1 MRALV
6 LEDGVLRLRGDAPRP
21 EPAADEVLIRVLL
34 AGICSTDLELVKGYA
49 GGFRGVLGHE
59 FVGEVVDA
67 ASVAVGASGGA
78 AEWVGRRVVGTI
90 NLGCRRCAVCLG
102 EGPEHCPNRTTL
114 GIHNKD
120 GVFADYVT
128 LPVANLL
135 EVPATVADEEA
146 VFTEPLAAAL
156 RIREQIAV
164 RPTARTAV
172 VGPGRLGLLVA
183 QVLALAGTAVVVLGR
198 RAESLALPRQLGLAT
213 GLVDAAADNAYDLVV
228 EATGN
233 DAGFA
238 HSLRLVRPR
247 GTLVLKS
254 TFAGRANIDLTKLV
268 VGEITVVGSRCGPFA
283 PALRLL
289 EQGAV
294 GAQIA
299 VRPLIEAEYPLSEGL
314 AAFAHA
320 GAYPADV
327 GLDLVVRRAELGHE
341 AHRRRPGRMGV
352 ILPRLIVWPQGWSIA
367 SALPG
372 APKPAVFMR
381 SGAKS
386 IVRISSSHGLPV
398 TRSAMAPAMA

>member
-1 MRALV
+1 MRALY
-6 LEDGVLRLRGDAPRP
+6 LAEGQLALHKDYPRP
-21 EPAADEVLIRVLL
+21 EAGPEEALIRVTL

-59 FVGEVVDA
+59 FVGVVEVV
-67 ASVAVGASGGA
+67 GAPEA
-78 AEWVGRRVVGTI
+78 AEWLGRRVVGSI

-128 LPVANLL
+128 LPVVNLL
-135 EVPATVADEEA
+135 AVPDGVADEEA

-164 RPTARTAV
+164 RPSARAAV

-183 QVLALAGTAVVVLGR
+183 QVLGLAGTDVTILGR
-198 RAESLALPRQLGLAT
+198 RAESLALPRQLGLVS
-213 GLVDAAADNAYDLVV
+213 GLVEEAADDSFDLVV

-233 DAGFA
+233 DAGLA
-238 HSLRLVRPR
+238 HSLRLVRSR

-254 TFAGRANIDLTKLV
+254 TFAGQAHVNLTKLV

-289 EQGAV
+289 ERGAV
-294 GAQIA
+294 Q
-299 VRPLIEAEYPLSEGL
+299 VRPLIEAEYPLADGL
-314 AAFAHA
+314 AAFEHA
-320 GAYPADV
+320 ARPRVRKVLLRPDGATD
-327 GLDLVVRRAELGHE
+327 
-341 AHRRRPGRMGV
+341 
-352 ILPRLIVWPQGWSIA
+352 
-367 SALPG
+367 
-372 APKPAVFMR
+372 
-381 SGAKS
+381 
-386 IVRISSSHGLPV
+386 
-398 TRSAMAPAMA
+398 

>member
-1 MRALV
+1 MLALW
-6 LEDGVLRLRGDAPRP
+6 LEDGRLSVRADAPMP
-21 EPAADEVLIRVLL
+21 APAAGEALIRVSL

-59 FVGEVVDA
+59 FTGVVT
-67 ASVAVGASGGA
+67 AVGDPGA
-78 AEWVGRRVVGTI
+78 PEAAWVGQRVVGTI

-114 GIHNKD
+114 GIHDKD

-135 EVPATVADEEA
+135 AVPAGVADEAA

-183 QVLALAGTAVVVLGR
+183 QVLALAGGDVVVLGR
-198 RAESLALPRQLGLAT
+198 REATLALPRALGLAV
-213 GLVDAAADNAYDLVV
+213 GLVDEAADNAYDLVV

-238 HSLRLVRPR
+238 HSLRLARPR

-254 TFAGRANIDLTKLV
+254 TFHGRANVDLTKLV
-268 VGEITVVGSRCGPFA
+268 VAEINVVGSRCGPFA

-289 EQGAV
+289 ERGAV
-294 GAQIA
+294 Q
-299 VRPLIEAEYPLSEGL
+299 VRPLIEAEYALRDGL
-314 AAFAHA
+314 AAFEHA
-320 GAYPADV
+320 A
-327 GLDLVVRRAELGHE
+327 
-341 AHRRRPGRMGV
+341 RPGVRK
-352 ILPRLIVWPQGWSIA
+352 ILLR
-367 SALPG
+367 
-372 APKPAVFMR
+372 PAG
-381 SGAKS
+381 S
-386 IVRISSSHGLPV
+386 
-398 TRSAMAPAMA
+398 

>member
-1 MRALV
+1 MHALY
-6 LEDGVLRLRGDAPRP
+6 LKEGQLTLHGDYPRP
-21 EPAADEVLIRVLL
+21 TPGADEALIRVTL

-59 FVGEVVDA
+59 FVGVVE
-67 ASVAVGASGGA
+67 AVGSADA
-78 AEWVGRRVVGTI
+78 AEWVGQRVVGGI
-90 NLGCRRCAVCLG
+90 NLGCRNCAVCLG
-102 EGPEHCPNRTTL
+102 DGPEHCPNRTTL

-128 LPVANLL
+128 LPVVNLL
-135 EVPATVADEEA
+135 AVPDGVADEEA

-164 RPTARTAV
+164 RPAARAAV

-183 QVLALAGTAVVVLGR
+183 QVLALAGGDVTVLGR
-198 RAESLALPRQLGLAT
+198 RAESLELPQQLGLVT
-213 GLVDAAADNAYDLVV
+213 GLVDDEADDTFDLVV

-254 TFAGRANIDLTKLV
+254 TFHGNANINLTKLV
-268 VGEITVVGSRCGPFA
+268 VAEINVIGSRCGPFA

-289 EQGAV
+289 ARTAV
-294 GAQIA
+294 A
-299 VRPLIEAEYPLSEGL
+299 VRPLIEAEYPLADAL

-320 GAYPADV
+320 D
-327 GLDLVVRRAELGHE
+327 
-341 AHRRRPGRMGV
+341 RPGARKV
-352 ILPRLIVWPQGWSIA
+352 LLRP
-367 SALPG
+367 
-372 APKPAVFMR
+372 
-381 SGAKS
+381 
-386 IVRISSSHGLPV
+386 
-398 TRSAMAPAMA
+398 

>member
-1 MRALV
+1 MRALY
-6 LEDGVLRLRGDAPRP
+6 LEEGQLTLHDDYPRP
-21 EPAADEVLIRVLL
+21 GVGADDALIRVTL

-59 FVGEVVDA
+59 FVGVVE
-67 ASVAVGASGGA
+67 AVGLADA
-78 AEWVGRRVVGTI
+78 TEWIGRRVVGSI

-128 LPVANLL
+128 LTVANLL
-135 EVPATVADEEA
+135 SVPDNVADEEA

-164 RPTARTAV
+164 RPAARAAV
-172 VGPGRLGLLVA
+172 VGPGRLGLLVG
-183 QVLALAGTAVVVLGR
+183 QVLALAGTDVIVLGR
-198 RAESLALPRQLGLAT
+198 RVASLDLPRQLGLTT
-213 GLVDAAADNAYDLVV
+213 GLVDDAADDSFDLVV

-254 TFAGRANIDLTKLV
+254 TFHGNANINLTKLV
-268 VGEITVVGSRCGPFA
+268 VAEINVVGSRCGPFA

-289 EQGAV
+289 ARGAV
-294 GAQIA
+294 A
-299 VRPLIEAEYPLSEGL
+299 VRPLIEAEYPLADAL
-314 AAFAHA
+314 AAFAR
-320 GAYPADV
+320 ADQP
-327 GLDLVVRRAELGHE
+327 GVRKLLL
-341 AHRRRPGRMGV
+341 RP
-352 ILPRLIVWPQGWSIA
+352 
-367 SALPG
+367 
-372 APKPAVFMR
+372 
-381 SGAKS
+381 
-386 IVRISSSHGLPV
+386 
-398 TRSAMAPAMA
+398 

>member
-1 MRALV
+1 MRDEGGMRALV
-6 LEDGVLRLRGDAPRP
+6 LEDGALRFCADAPRP
-21 EPAADEVLIRVLL
+21 EPAADEALIRVSL
-34 AGICSTDLELVKGYA
+34 AGVCSTDLELVKGYA

-59 FVGEVVDA
+59 FVGVVVDA
-67 ASVAVGASGGA
+67 ASTASA

-135 EVPATVADEEA
+135 AVPATVGDEEA

-198 RAESLALPRQLGLAT
+198 RAESLALPRQLGLAV

-320 GAYPADV
+320 A
-327 GLDLVVRRAELGHE
+327 
-341 AHRRRPGRMGV
+341 RPGARKV
-352 ILPRLIVWPQGWSIA
+352 LLR
-367 SALPG
+367 PG
-372 APKPAVFMR
+372 
-381 SGAKS
+381 G
-386 IVRISSSHGLPV
+386 
-398 TRSAMAPAMA
+398 

>member
-6 LEDGVLRLRGDAPRP
+6 LADGRLSLCADAPQPAPAAGDA
-21 EPAADEVLIRVLL
+21 LIRVSL
-34 AGICSTDLELVKGYA
+34 AGVCSTDLELVKGYA

-59 FVGEVVDA
+59 FVGVVVDVGA
-67 ASVAVGASGGA
+67 AVGSAGA
-78 AEWVGRRVVGTI
+78 AEWIGRRVVGTI

-102 EGPEHCPNRTTL
+102 DGPEHCPNRTTL

-135 EVPATVADEEA
+135 AVPATVADEEA

-164 RPTARTAV
+164 RPMARTAV

-183 QVLALAGTAVVVLGR
+183 QVLALAGTEVIVLGR
-198 RAESLALPRQLGLAT
+198 RAESLALPRQLGLAVA
-213 GLVDAAADNAYDLVV
+213 LVGDAASPDAASPDAADNAYDLVV

-247 GTLVLKS
+247 GMLVLKS

-294 GAQIA
+294 Q

-320 GAYPADV
+320 A
-327 GLDLVVRRAELGHE
+327 
-341 AHRRRPGRMGV
+341 RPGARKV
-352 ILPRLIVWPQGWSIA
+352 LLRPLQG
-367 SALPG
+367 
-372 APKPAVFMR
+372 
-381 SGAKS
+381 
-386 IVRISSSHGLPV
+386 
-398 TRSAMAPAMA
+398 

>member
-6 LEDGVLRLRGDAPRP
+6 LEDGHLGLCADAPQP
-21 EPAADEVLIRVLL
+21 EPAADDALIRVSL

-59 FVGEVVDA
+59 FVGVVVDA
-67 ASVAVGASGGA
+67 ASGSGQYPVSSGQWSDSSHLVSSGTTGV

-128 LPVANLL
+128 LPVVNLL

-198 RAESLALPRQLGLAT
+198 RAESLALPRQLGLPT

-314 AAFAHA
+314 AAFEHA
-320 GAYPADV
+320 A
-327 GLDLVVRRAELGHE
+327 
-341 AHRRRPGRMGV
+341 RPGARKVLLRPGG
-352 ILPRLIVWPQGWSIA
+352 PR
-367 SALPG
+367 
-372 APKPAVFMR
+372 
-381 SGAKS
+381 
-386 IVRISSSHGLPV
+386 
-398 TRSAMAPAMA
+398 

>member
-6 LEDGVLRLRGDAPRP
+6 LEDGQLRLCADAPRP
-21 EPAADEVLIRVLL
+21 APAADEALIRVSL
-34 AGICSTDLELVKGYA
+34 AGVCSTDLELVKGYA

-59 FVGEVVDA
+59 FVGVVADVGA
-67 ASVAVGASGGA
+67 AVGSAGA

-90 NLGCRRCAVCLG
+90 NIGCQRCAVCLG

-120 GVFADYVT
+120 GVFADYVI

-135 EVPATVADEEA
+135 AVPATVADVEA
-146 VFTEPLAAAL
+146 VVTEPLAAAL

-164 RPTARTAV
+164 RPAARMAV
-172 VGPGRLGLLVA
+172 VGPGRLGLLIA
-183 QVLALAGTAVVVLGR
+183 QVLALAGTEVVVLGR
-198 RAESLALPRQLGLAT
+198 RAESLALPRALGLAT
-213 GLVDAAADNAYDLVV
+213 GLVDEAADNAYDLVV

-314 AAFAHA
+314 AAFEHA
-320 GAYPADV
+320 AQPGARKV
-327 GLDLVVRRAELGHE
+327 LL
-341 AHRRRPGRMGV
+341 RPGEG
-352 ILPRLIVWPQGWSIA
+352 Q
-367 SALPG
+367 
-372 APKPAVFMR
+372 
-381 SGAKS
+381 
-386 IVRISSSHGLPV
+386 
-398 TRSAMAPAMA
+398 